1 MKFAL
6 ALVFFI
12 TSLCAQNKDSLIYY
26 ERQFNPEI
34 YDIKELVFPR
44 KFLIDEASELI
55 AGYRVQILVTDQLD
69 SANSV
74 KNYIQSILTTAGIQ
88 AQVYVIYDP
97 PNYKVRVG
105 DFEHLQEASSLRNFF
120 IEKGFKYAWIV
131 PDKIKK
137 R

>member
-1 MKFAL
+1 MKKVL
-6 ALVFFI
+6 ALLILVAPLY
-12 TSLCAQNKDSLIYY
+12 SQNKDSLYYY
-26 ERQFNPEI
+26 EKQFNPQI
-34 YDIKELVFPR
+34 YDIKELVLPK
-44 KFLIDEASELI
+44 KFLTDETGELTS
-55 AGYRVQILVTDQLD
+55 GYRVQIFVTDQLD

-74 KNYIQSILTTAGIQ
+74 KNYIQSILSSAGIQ
-88 AQVYVIYDP
+88 AQVYIVYEP

-120 IEKGFKYAWIV
+120 IERGFKYAWIV